1 MYNEAG
7 NKYRNAQALFNLG
20 LMHQFGAGITKDLHL
35 AKRCYDR
42 CAACW
47 EGGEWGRGKGGVPR
61 EGTCK
66 APFPIK

>member
-35 AKRCYDR
+35 AKRCYDGWGGGLGEGG
-42 CAACW
+42 CAA
-47 EGGEWGRGKGGVPR
+47 
-61 EGTCK
+61 
-66 APFPIK
+66 